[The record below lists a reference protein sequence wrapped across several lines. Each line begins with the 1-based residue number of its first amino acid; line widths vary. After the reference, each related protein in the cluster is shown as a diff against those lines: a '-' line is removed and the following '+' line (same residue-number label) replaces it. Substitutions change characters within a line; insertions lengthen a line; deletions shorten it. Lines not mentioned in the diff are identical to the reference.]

1 MVEPF
6 ASEDMFTGPPVDD
19 ALIAETEKRL
29 GYRLPSSYLD
39 VLRRTNGGF
48 LRRRRCPTSFPTSW
62 ADDHFEVRSLIG
74 IGGARG
80 IDSNGGHGSKDMIAE
95 WGYPDIGIV
104 LFDMPS
110 GGHDAVML
118 DYRECDGDAE
128 PSVVYLDED
137 RVPRRVARDF
147 AEFLG
152 LLVESGDSRV

>member
-1 MVEPF
+1 MF
-6 ASEDMFTGPPVDD
+6 AGPPVDD

-39 VLRRTNGGF
+39 VLRRANGGVPPAQAVSDF
-48 LRRRRCPTSFPTSW
+48 VPDLW
-62 ADDHFEVRSLIG
+62 VADHFEVRSLIG
-74 IGGARG
+74 IGGAQG
-80 IDSNGGHGSKDMIAE
+80 IDSSGGHGSKGMIAE

-137 RVPRRVARDF
+137 RVPRRIARDL